1 MKTKGVECR
10 DLGSKPWIYFQ
21 QGEKRAIELVLQRE
35 QKREI
40 TLKIISTSNT
50 VVLVPYARGETY

>member
-50 VVLVPYARGETY
+50 VVLVPYA